1 MFESPEQV
9 GTAARREFAKPLVG
23 AFVCFVLFRIAFI
36 FLEPAV
42 EFFGGRMMG
51 LTLGSLLSAAISG
64 ALAMAIFE
72 SRKLTDLGLA
82 FREGSRRNLAS
93 GVLMGVSAALLIVL
107 VPVALGLAHFQRVPN
122 ADISWRA
129 AMFMPALL
137 FCGAMGEEI
146 AFRGFIMQYLARGWG
161 MWIAILFTGTVFGL
175 LHGDN
180 PGASWISDVN
190 TVLFGVL
197 FGVAVMRTHELW
209 LPIGLHFG
217 WNVTLPFLG
226 TTLSGL
232 TIRVTGYE
240 WKWNTGDLW
249 NGNLYWSGG
258 PYGPEASILTT
269 AGIAALLLV
278 LWKLPVNKEW
288 AWLLDTPLDTP
299 LYTPVD
305 APPAESPPDAPPA
318 S

>member
-1 MFESPEQV
+1 MAEPVLFEPLQPAGKRDWV
-9 GTAARREFAKPLVG
+9 KPLVG
-23 AFVCFVLFRIAFI
+23 AFVCFLLFRLAFI
-36 FLEPAV
+36 LLEPFV

-51 LTLGSLLSAAISG
+51 LTLGSLLSAAISS

-82 FREGSRRNLAS
+82 FRAGSRRNLLT
-93 GVLMGVSAALLIVL
+93 GVLLGIGAALSIVL
-107 VPVALGLAHFQRVPN
+107 VPVGFGLAHFQKVSN
-122 ADISWRA
+122 ADVSWPA
-129 AMFMPALL
+129 ALFMPVLL

-146 AFRGFIMQYLARGWG
+146 AFRGFVMQYLARGWG
-161 MWIAILFTGTVFGL
+161 IWIAVIFTGTVFGL

-180 PGASWISDVN
+180 PGASWISDLN

-197 FGVAVMRTHELW
+197 FGVGVLRTHELW

-217 WNVTLPFLG
+217 WNLTLPFAG

-249 NGNLYWSGG
+249 SGNLYWSGG

-269 AGIAALLLV
+269 AIIGVLLLI
-278 LWKLPVNKEW
+278 LWKLPLNREW
-288 AWLLDTPLDTP
+288 AWLLDAPFDEPLS
-299 LYTPVD
+299 V
-305 APPAESPPDAPPA
+305 AQAGVPPAP
-318 S
+318 

>member
-1 MFESPEQV
+1 M
-9 GTAARREFAKPLVG
+9 AAAHAVKRDRLKPLAG
-23 AFVCFVLFRIAFI
+23 AFVCFLLFRLAFI
-36 FLEPAV
+36 LTDAVV

-51 LTLGSLLSAAISG
+51 LTLGALLSAAVAS

-82 FREGSRRNLAS
+82 FRDGSRRNLIT
-93 GVLMGVSAALLIVL
+93 G
-107 VPVALGLAHFQRVPN
+107 VALGIGAAALVILLPVAFGQAHFQRVPN
-122 ADISWRA
+122 ADLSWRA
-129 AMFMPALL
+129 ALFMPALL

-146 AFRGFIMQYLARGWG
+146 VFRGFIMQYLARGWG
-161 MWIAILFTGTVFGL
+161 IWAAIVGTGTVFGL

-180 PGASWISDVN
+180 PGAGWLSDLN
-190 TVLFGVL
+190 TVLFGIL
-197 FGVAVMRTHELW
+197 FGVAVLRTHELW

-226 TTLSGL
+226 TALSGL

-249 NGNLYWSGG
+249 HGSLYWSGG
-258 PYGPEASILTT
+258 LYGPEASILTT
-269 AGIAALLLV
+269 AIIGVLLLT
-278 LWKLPVNKEW
+278 LWKLPLGKEW
-288 AWLLDTPLDTP
+288 AWLLDAPLDAP
-299 LYTPVD
+299 LS
-305 APPAESPPDAPPA
+305 ESRADAPPA